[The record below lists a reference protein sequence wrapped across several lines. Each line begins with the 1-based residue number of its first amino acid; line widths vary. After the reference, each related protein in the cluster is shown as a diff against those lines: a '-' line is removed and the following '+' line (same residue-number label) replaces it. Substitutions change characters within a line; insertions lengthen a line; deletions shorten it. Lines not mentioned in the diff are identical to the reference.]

1 IGTAMREVIEFTGGF
16 SCDPGKLL
24 YGGPMMGVS
33 VYSVDSPVLKNT
45 NAIVA
50 LAKDAIL
57 PEPSE
62 CIRCG
67 KCADACPLSLTPFA
81 IASAVKHKDAEAL
94 SELSVGLCMECG
106 CCSYT
111 CPAHRPLVSSNRLG
125 KSILKNTA
133 KGGK

>member
-1 IGTAMREVIEFTGGF
+1 
-16 SCDPGKLL
+16 
-24 YGGPMMGVS
+24 MMGLTVPDLS
-33 VYSVDSPVLKNT
+33 YPILKNP

-50 LAKDAIL
+50 LAEDAAL
-57 PEPSE
+57 PEPTE

-67 KCADACPLSLTPFA
+67 KCADVCPLMLTPYA

-111 CPAHRPLVSSNRLG
+111 CPARRPLVHQNRLG
-125 KSILKNTA
+125 KSILKNA
-133 KGGK
+133 VSKGGK